1 MRKGNLTY
9 LKPVAVALFAL
20 FLLGLPNLACAHVRT
35 HVWIGLGPWWGPWY
49 YPAPWAPV
57 YSYPV
62 VVPVP
67 APCRNVWV
75 DGRWERRTYYDDR
88 GFRTYRDVW
97 VPGHWER
104 LCP

>member
-1 MRKGNLTY
+1 MSATTRKT
-9 LKPVAVALFAL
+9 LKVVAMAL
-20 FLLGLPNLACAHVRT
+20 FLLAVAGLVGTASAHVRT

-49 YPAPWAPV
+49 YPVPYPV
-57 YSYPV
+57 YTYPV
-62 VVPVP
+62 PVPVP

-75 DGRWERRTYYDDR
+75 EGRWERRTMVDNG